1 MAGRP
6 RRSYETASSILGA
19 MRSQWTRER
28 MAEPSS
34 EAVRPGMLRR
44 SSHVI
49 AERKPGVSICH
60 RWMKLCHQMTQQ
72 VMQAR
77 RESQLDPP
85 RCARASLVAL
95 RLRASFT

>member
-1 MAGRP
+1 MAGRT

-19 MRSQWTRER
+19 MRSQWARER

-60 RWMKLCHQMTQQ
+60 QMTQQ

-85 RCARASLVAL
+85 RCFVPVSLPSAYAL
-95 RLRASFT
+95 A